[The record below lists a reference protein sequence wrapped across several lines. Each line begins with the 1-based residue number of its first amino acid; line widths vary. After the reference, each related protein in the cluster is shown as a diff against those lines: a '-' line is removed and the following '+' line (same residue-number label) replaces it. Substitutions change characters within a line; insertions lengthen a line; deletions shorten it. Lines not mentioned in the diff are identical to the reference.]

1 MRNTGHTNRLAW
13 VLVGLS
19 LAVALF
25 GVALFTELGQLLN
38 LPSSWLY
45 AIHPHLGWI
54 SVLLLLVV
62 VYIVFQHFRDEF
74 MSRRLVIGYV
84 VVLVGM
90 LVVVNYFVPYI
101 WLRGHHHTAEFI
113 SVTEADALL
122 EDEDDV
128 FVLEIDGDARAY
140 PRDWMM
146 IPHIAG
152 DTVGGDEVVMTYCAL
167 TNLPQ
172 AFSSYI
178 DGDKANLKVLSQ
190 VHNNLVMV
198 DANSGELYQQITNN
212 SPVSGQVLNPR
223 PGTRMPWRSFKALYP
238 DGYVF
243 HIETSGLLGLLDK
256 ITYAMFIY
264 SLDDHYT
271 GTDPL
276 FPTLRLDDD
285 RLPAKQQIWGIN
297 LGGAQ
302 VAYARSFLEETPV
315 HNTVIGGQPLVV
327 AWFPEFET
335 LGVFNR
341 RVDGRAIEVGEI
353 DVYGNTPD
361 VKLERLPQYP
371 HVFWMVWSHWF
382 PNTSVMN

>member
-1 MRNTGHTNRLAW
+1 MHKTGSTNRMTWA
-13 VLVGLS
+13 LVGLS
-19 LAVALF
+19 LAVTMFA
-25 GVALFTELGQLLN
+25 VALFTELGQLLN

-45 AIHPHLGWI
+45 AVHPHLGWA
-54 SVLLLLVV
+54 SVLLLLVALYV
-62 VYIVFQHFRDEF
+62 VFRHVRNDF
-74 MSRRLVIGYV
+74 MNRRLVIGYV
-84 VVLVGM
+84 VALVGM
-90 LVVVNYFVPYI
+90 IVVINYFVPYI

-113 SVTEADALL
+113 SVSEADALL
-122 EDEDDV
+122 TDEDDV
-128 FVLEIDGDARAY
+128 FVLEIEGDARAY

-198 DANSGELYQQITNN
+198 DANSSELYQQITNR
-212 SPVSGQVLNPR
+212 SPVGGELLEPRAGQ
-223 PGTRMPWRSFKALYP
+223 RMPWRSFKVLYP
-238 DGYVF
+238 DGRVF
-243 HIETSGLLGLLDK
+243 HIEESGLLGLLDK
-256 ITYAMFIY
+256 ITYAIFVY
-264 SLDDHYT
+264 GLKDHYT

-276 FPTLRLDDD
+276 FPTLRMDDD
-285 RLPAKQQIWGIN
+285 RLPVKEQIWGIN
-297 LGGAQ
+297 LGGEQ
-302 VAYARSFLEETPV
+302 VAYTRSFLEGTPV
-315 HNTVIGGQPLVV
+315 HNTMIGGQPLVV

-335 LGVFNR
+335 LGVFSR
-341 RVDGRAIEVGEI
+341 HIDGRDIEVSEI

-361 VKLERLPQYP
+361 GKLERLPQYP

-382 PNTSVMN
+382 PDTRVMN